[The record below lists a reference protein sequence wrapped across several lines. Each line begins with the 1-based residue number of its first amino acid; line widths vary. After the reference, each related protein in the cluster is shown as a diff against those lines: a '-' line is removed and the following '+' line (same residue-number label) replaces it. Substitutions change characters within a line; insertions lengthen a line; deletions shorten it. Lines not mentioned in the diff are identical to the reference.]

1 MAVILNLWGRTSA
14 RLPLHMPTQPT
25 WHRRFRKRPN
35 TSPPMPTGCAIRS
48 FVKRDCSSAPAWSKR
63 AASPSSA
70 PARSDPA
77 CSGLSVAPTLS
88 SPCVAAASMEG
99 SRTTGSRIG
108 RPDQSTLLTFASR
121 TQRPAGVC
129 KGSWP
134 VPSRGRWSVHVGRRV
149 VPHRPSP
156 APPSRTLSPNWTLDP
171 LGGGTPPIYW
181 SGAKAGMLSD
191 RDVHHPELAV
201 SGFGNRNA
209 GVGLLDPPPPP
220 APVRAP
226 WVEAPLESRAA
237 PQPPPGRRA
246 EPRPPNWPAQ
256 RRSLLLVGSG
266 VAMPVHRPAPPVST
280 TFANS
285 APQGFLWSFAPVSLA
300 GGLLSAVAGFPL
312 CAAFVRRSRFP
323 LLWRWFR
330 EPLSEHR
337 VGGRQ
342 QEQRVST
349 PLPQK
354 KKNTERVCG
363 SPLPALPLSLCAGF
377 ARRPSWSCLL
387 SVCWCCRCCRHS
399 PSSPLAASEENSDK
413 WRLRL

>member
-1 MAVILNLWGRTSA
+1 MARF
-14 RLPLHMPTQPT
+14 LH
-25 WHRRFRKRPN
+25 FR
-35 TSPPMPTGCAIRS
+35 G
-48 FVKRDCSSAPAWSKR
+48 APWNWTHSQ
-63 AASPSSA
+63 
-70 PARSDPA
+70 
-77 CSGLSVAPTLS
+77 L
-88 SPCVAAASMEG
+88 CVG
-99 SRTTGSRIG
+99 SRKK
-108 RPDQSTLLTFASR
+108 SR
-121 TQRPAGVC
+121 TKRRYLSAAERWLRMEHGAACREAERPAGVC

-156 APPSRTLSPNWTLDP
+156 APPSRTLSPHWTLDP

-209 GVGLLDPPPPP
+209 GVGFLDTRLVSFLIPCRWILRVVGRSSPP

-226 WVEAPLESRAA
+226 LVEAPLECRAA

-266 VAMPVHRPAPPVST
+266 VAMPVPRPAPPVST

-300 GGLLSAVAGFPL
+300 GGLLSAVAGFPP

-330 EPLSEHR
+330 ETLSEHR

-354 KKNTERVCG
+354 KKNTKRVCG

-387 SVCWCCRCCRHS
+387 SVCWCCCCRYS
-399 PSSPLAASEENSDK
+399 AAVTPGSLGREFGEMA
-413 WRLRL
+413 LTFTM

>member
-1 MAVILNLWGRTSA
+1 MCLKKVAY
-14 RLPLHMPTQPT
+14 
-25 WHRRFRKRPN
+25 
-35 TSPPMPTGCAIRS
+35 RS
-48 FVKRDCSSAPAWSKR
+48 
-63 AASPSSA
+63 
-70 PARSDPA
+70 
-77 CSGLSVAPTLS
+77 
-88 SPCVAAASMEG
+88 
-99 SRTTGSRIG
+99 
-108 RPDQSTLLTFASR
+108 
-121 TQRPAGVC
+121 
-129 KGSWP
+129 
-134 VPSRGRWSVHVGRRV
+134 
-149 VPHRPSP
+149 
-156 APPSRTLSPNWTLDP
+156 
-171 LGGGTPPIYW
+171 
-181 SGAKAGMLSD
+181 
-191 RDVHHPELAV
+191 
-201 SGFGNRNA
+201 
-209 GVGLLDPPPPP
+209 PPP

-226 WVEAPLESRAA
+226 LAERPGSAVRRCNRSRAD
-237 PQPPPGRRA
+237 GA

-266 VAMPVHRPAPPVST
+266 VAMPVPRPAPPVST
-280 TFANS
+280 TFANG

-330 EPLSEHR
+330 ETLSEHR

-387 SVCWCCRCCRHS
+387 SVCWCCCCRYS
-399 PSSPLAASEENSDK
+399 AAVAPGSLGREFGEMA
-413 WRLRL
+413 LTFTM